1 MRCIN
6 FEMDA
11 WLFDLNERLLLYEI
25 EGRRSDQIT
34 AMHAKFSNLAPLI
47 NLFIFRLFYLLHN
60 YRLRINNEKKKEKKM
75 FCSITNE
82 IYGIEEHKGIK

>member
-1 MRCIN
+1 
-6 FEMDA
+6 MDA

-47 NLFIFRLFYLLHN
+47 NLFIFRLFYCTIIVCVLTTK
-60 YRLRINNEKKKEKKM
+60 KKKEKKM

>member
-25 EGRRSDQIT
+25 EGRLSDQIT

-60 YRLRINNEKKKEKKM
+60 YRLRINNEKKKKKKKK
-75 FCSITNE
+75 CSVRSRTKFMESKNI
-82 IYGIEEHKGIK
+82 KG

>member
-1 MRCIN
+1 MGCIN

-11 WLFDLNERLLLYEI
+11 WLFDLNERLLLHEI

-34 AMHAKFSNLAPLI
+34 AVHAKFSNLAPLI
-47 NLFIFRLFYLLHN
+47 NLFIFHRLFYLLHN
-60 YRLRINNEKKKEKKM
+60 YRLRINNEKKEKKEM

-82 IYGIEEHKGIK
+82 IYEIEKYI